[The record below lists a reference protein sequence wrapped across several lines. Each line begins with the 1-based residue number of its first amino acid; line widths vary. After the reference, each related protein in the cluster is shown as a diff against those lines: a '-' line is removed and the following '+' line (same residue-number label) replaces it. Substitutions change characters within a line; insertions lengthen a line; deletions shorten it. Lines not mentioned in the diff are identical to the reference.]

1 MTSPPDNPKD
11 FPADHGDIDSI
22 SAIIDLFK
30 RDVDRT
36 LLQSRLPMSVDERL
50 VDLRRSQSLVREFD
64 SARTTQP
71 RPMTDL
77 PHMLRL
83 LALHRIDFIV
93 VGGIAAIAHGSA
105 RFTFDLSIVYSREP
119 DNIARLVAA
128 LSLLSP
134 RLRGAPE
141 GLPFRLDARTIASGL
156 NFTLS
161 TDAGPIDLLGEVT
174 GGGGYP
180 QLAPHSQTASV
191 FGTTCRVVSLDT
203 LIRLKRAAGRPAD
216 LIAIAELE
224 LLRDGA

>member
-1 MTSPPDNPKD
+1 VPYPHARIRIAPRTASIRPPPRQRIKRALAALRAKQARQP
-11 FPADHGDIDSI
+11 PADRANDAAH
-22 SAIIDLFK
+22 AAK
-30 RDVDRT
+30 AT
-36 LLQSRLPMSVDERL
+36 L
-50 VDLRRSQSLVREFD
+50 
-64 SARTTQP
+64 A
-71 RPMTDL
+71 
-77 PHMLRL
+77 
-83 LALHRIDFIV
+83 
-93 VGGIAAIAHGSA
+93 GCGIAAIAHGSA

-128 LSLLSP
+128 LSPLSP

-141 GLPFRLDARTIASGL
+141 GLPLRLDARTITSGL

-224 LLRDGA
+224 LRRDGA